1 MQADK
6 SICNEPVVN
15 DIVKGGRLNNFPLRA
30 RIEQGYL
37 MSPFSFRIV
46 QIRKAVRLFLFAD
59 NIIVNVDAPIKSVSP
74 NSIRI
79 NKFRKVI
86 EYSVSIL
93 KADIF
98 LNTKNKQ

>member
-46 QIRKAVRLFLFAD
+46 QIRKAVRLAD

>member
-1 MQADK
+1 
-6 SICNEPVVN
+6 
-15 DIVKGGRLNNFPLRA
+15 
-30 RIEQGYL
+30 
-37 MSPFSFRIV
+37 MSPFLFRII
-46 QIRKAVRLFLFAD
+46 QIRKAVKLFLFAD
-59 NIIVNVDAPIKSVSP
+59 NIIVNVDTLIKSVSP